1 MYIDFFIFQ
10 TFFLRRAPKSFNVE
24 TKFPFLFFSF
34 IVLYPPRYLPLIIY
48 HNLRL
53 SAQSLFQYIYS
64 NWHIYNETD
73 SSRKFIMVN
82 RVKKHAQSNFNPIG
96 HVYCSKNIFMYLFC
110 ILLIHFCTLVWL
122 FDFSLYVKQR
132 NTYAKILI
140 NHLNEKVKYNYI
152 EFIVFLIFICSCGV

>member
-1 MYIDFFIFQ
+1 MLHKSEKHIFLISINMVKPIFLIQDMPNALYKRMYIDFFFKLFL

-48 HNLRL
+48 HNLLL

-96 HVYCSKNIFMYLFC
+96 HVYCSKNLFTYLFY
-110 ILLIHFCTLVWL
+110 ILFVHFCIFVCL
-122 FDFSLYVKQR
+122 FDFSLCV
-132 NTYAKILI
+132 
-140 NHLNEKVKYNYI
+140 
-152 EFIVFLIFICSCGV
+152 

>member
-1 MYIDFFIFQ
+1 MVKPIFLIQDMPNALYKRMYIDFFFKLFP

-48 HNLRL
+48 HNLPF

-96 HVYCSKNIFMYLFC
+96 HVYCSKNLFKYLFC
-110 ILLIHFCTLVWL
+110 ILFVHFYT
-122 FDFSLYVKQR
+122 F
-132 NTYAKILI
+132 ILLSQHESNPI
-140 NHLNEKVKYNYI
+140 N
-152 EFIVFLIFICSCGV
+152 IF